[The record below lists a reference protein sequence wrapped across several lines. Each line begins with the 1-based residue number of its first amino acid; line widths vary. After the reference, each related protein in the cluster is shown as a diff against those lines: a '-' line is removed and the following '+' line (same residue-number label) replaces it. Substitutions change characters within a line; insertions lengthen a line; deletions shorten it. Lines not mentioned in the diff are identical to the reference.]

1 MKALLFSLL
10 MLFMVSCDQL
20 TNPLDQENTLRI
32 VATYQPQTLQNAMY
46 KTTAADSLHI
56 TRVRFL
62 MRHIKFKSAYED
74 SVDYVSQPRVV
85 DFPLD
90 GTSVELADSTI
101 PAGTY
106 EEVEFKIHRLDD
118 DDPVDL
124 AYFNHPDF
132 ADFVVDNRYSV
143 IIDGTIY
150 ENGASAPF
158 TYRSRKDAEQ
168 ELEFPVPLVVQD
180 MGLNAQVTFTV
191 VSSNWFVDE
200 DGNFL
205 DPRIESNFDEIAE
218 NIKDAIDVEVGDRDE
233 DDDHQ
238 GSDDD

>member
-1 MKALLFSLL
+1 MKKILLLLTVFLALA
-10 MLFMVSCDQL
+10 CDQL
-20 TNPLDQENTLRI
+20 TTNPLDKTNTLRI
-32 VATYQPQTLQNAMY
+32 VATYQPQALY
-46 KTTAADSLHI
+46 KMAATDSLHI

-74 SVDYVSQPRVV
+74 SVDYISQPRVV

-106 EEVEFKIHRLDD
+106 EKVEFKIHRLDD

-124 AYFNHPDF
+124 AYYNHPDF
-132 ADFVVDNRYSV
+132 ADFVTGGRYSV

-150 ENGASAPF
+150 ENGTSTPF

-168 ELEFPVPLVVQD
+168 ELKFPVPLVVQD
-180 MGLNAQVTFTV
+180 WGLNAQVTFTV

-200 DGNFL
+200 NGNFL
-205 DPRIESNFDEIAE
+205 DPRLESNFDAIAE
-218 NIKDAIDVEVGDRDE
+218 NIANAVEVEVGDRH
-233 DDDHQ
+233 DDDSHK
-238 GSDDD
+238 SDDD